1 MQVHQNTQIF
11 SLKAKEICIIKT
23 LSNLFFFIYKDI
35 LTRIQKQIKK
45 EFKWI
50 LIDFFLF
57 LEGKKGFIFLQ
68 RFKYQ
73 VTGEKKN

>member
-1 MQVHQNTQIF
+1 MYN
-11 SLKAKEICIIKT
+11 KNIIQ
-23 LSNLFFFIYKDI
+23 SFFFIYKDI

-57 LEGKKGFIFLQ
+57 LEGKKVSFSYRDLNI
-68 RFKYQ
+68 K
-73 VTGEKKN
+73 